1 MMKKGIILDWLQTVN
16 WMAFILSFAIAV
28 PLLVRPFYYAHIEPM
43 HLEEYSGF
51 SKEEIRES
59 YDEMMDFCVFGK
71 PFGTGKL
78 KYSEDGKSHFEDVAK
93 LFRLDFIV
101 LAVSSA
107 LLVLFKVLENRGIR
121 ADYKLHTP
129 RYKGAVGL
137 LAGGVLL
144 ASACAIDF
152 DKAFVTFHHIFFPGK
167 TNWIF
172 DYRTDEIIMILPE
185 EFFRNCA
192 ILIVA
197 VMLGLC
203 AFFIITENR
212 KLRNRV

>member
-1 MMKKGIILDWLQTVN
+1 M
-16 WMAFILSFAIAV
+16 
-28 PLLVRPFYYAHIEPM
+28 
-43 HLEEYSGF
+43 
-51 SKEEIRES
+51 
-59 YDEMMDFCVFGK
+59 
-71 PFGTGKL
+71 
-78 KYSEDGKSHFEDVAK
+78 
-93 LFRLDFIV
+93 
-101 LAVSSA
+101 
-107 LLVLFKVLENRGIR
+107 LENRGIR

-197 VMLGLC
+197 VMLVLC